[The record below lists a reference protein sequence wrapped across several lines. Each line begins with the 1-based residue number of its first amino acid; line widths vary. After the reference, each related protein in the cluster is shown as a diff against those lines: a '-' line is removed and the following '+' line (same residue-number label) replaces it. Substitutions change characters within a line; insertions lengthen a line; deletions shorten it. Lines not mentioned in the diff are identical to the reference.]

1 MNWENKKVII
11 TGGSSGI
18 GAHLVTVL
26 EEKGANIVFVGLEKD
41 RVEKIAERKNALGLT
56 ADLTNEEEL
65 TFFFQKAIE
74 HLGGIDLLVNNAG
87 FVIAK
92 PFEELNRSD
101 FEKMFA
107 INTIAPARLAQLA
120 LPYFRQNKK
129 GDIVTIG
136 ATGAYYAFDN
146 GTAYSA
152 SKAALSIVSKNLVLE
167 YRKENIRTF
176 HIDPSWCTDT
186 HNGNFGSPIP
196 KEEDKLNPMDVAD
209 MILNVLE
216 MNRRAFVPQMSI
228 WGTKP

>member
-18 GAHLVTVL
+18 GAHLVSVL

-56 ADLTNEEEL
+56 ADLTKEEEL

>member
-56 ADLTNEEEL
+56 ADLTKEEEL

-152 SKAALSIVSKNLVLE
+152 SKAGLSIVSKNLVLE
-167 YRKENIRTF
+167 YRKEKIRTF

>member
-56 ADLTNEEEL
+56 ADLTKEEEL